1 MIFLWTL
8 LAAVLSV
15 GLTEAGVVLWLNMAG
30 NALDLTGNFFSL
42 AVSPVIA
49 IVAILMGLI
58 FNRFFAADPKL
69 FGPLYLT
76 LWMALHAT
84 ALYLMD
90 NPANDVAIYVE
101 LILLV
106 GGLVL
111 VGFYFTR
118 WREAESPSP
127 QTRQQSD

>member
-15 GLTEAGVVLWLNMAG
+15 ALTEVGVVLWLGLAG
-30 NALDLTGNFFSL
+30 NDLDLVGHYFLL
-42 AVSPVIA
+42 AVSPVITV
-49 IVAILMGLI
+49 VAVLI
-58 FNRFFAADPKL
+58 CTLFNRFFAADPKL
-69 FGPLYLT
+69 FGPLYLA

-101 LILLV
+101 LILLI

-111 VGFYFTR
+111 IAFYFMR
-118 WREAESPSP
+118 WRSPDQP
-127 QTRQQSD
+127 GQQTPPASG

>member
-1 MIFLWTL
+1 VIFLWTL

-15 GLTEAGVVLWLNMAG
+15 VLTEAGVVLWLNLAG
-30 NALDLTGNFFSL
+30 SSIDLVGHYFLL
-42 AVSPVIA
+42 AVSPVL
-49 IVAILMGLI
+49 IVVAVLIGLL

-69 FGPLYLT
+69 FGPLYLA

-84 ALYLMD
+84 ALYLME

-101 LILLV
+101 LILLI

-111 VGFYFTR
+111 IGFYFMR
-118 WREAESPSP
+118 WRAPMTP
-127 QTRQQSD
+127 GQQSPPVSE